1 MAHNR
6 KENAMSHLDIIRAWK
21 DEEYRL
27 SLSTAERAQ
36 LPDNQAGLIELTDA
50 QLGAVAGGFFGR
62 KDTYFE
68 CTTNIPR
75 SKSKNTMMCGWYTRI
90 LVMQTRLGSQR
101 ILLTQSAVGWF
112 SRRAAPLLENGIEQ
126 KEGCQS

>member
-36 LPDNQAGLIELTDA
+36 LPDNPAGLIELTDA
-50 QLGAVAGGFFGR
+50 DLGVVAGGEASTLAEIIAG
-62 KDTYFE
+62 E
-68 CTTNIPR
+68 
-75 SKSKNTMMCGWYTRI
+75 
-90 LVMQTRLGSQR
+90 
-101 ILLTQSAVGWF
+101 
-112 SRRAAPLLENGIEQ
+112 ENLNKWVDGPH
-126 KEGCQS
+126 